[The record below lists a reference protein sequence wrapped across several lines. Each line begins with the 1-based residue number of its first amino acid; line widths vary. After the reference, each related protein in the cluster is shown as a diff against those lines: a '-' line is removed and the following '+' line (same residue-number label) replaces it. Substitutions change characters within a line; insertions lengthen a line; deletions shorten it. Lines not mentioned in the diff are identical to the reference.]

1 MNILSSSPEPRR
13 AGLRRILLLVLGLL
27 AGMTAVTP
35 SGSAAPLQPGDPFT
49 DLASFCLEG
58 TVPTLK
64 GQVVLV
70 DFFASW
76 CGPCKDS
83 FPVLQQLQQ
92 KYGAKGLVIVAVNV
106 DKKRADMDGFVK
118 KFQTDFAIVRDGANK
133 LVAEVKVPTMPS
145 SFVVGRD
152 GKVVSV
158 HRGFKG
164 EETRKKYVEEIEA
177 LLK

>member
-1 MNILSSSPEPRR
+1 MNTSSPSPERR
-13 AGLRRILLLVLGLL
+13 RTGRLRTLLLAVGLL
-27 AGMTAVTP
+27 AGVASGVP
-35 SGSAAPLQPGDPFT
+35 SGLAAPLKPGDPFP
-49 DLASFCLEG
+49 DLAAFGLEG
-58 TVPTLK
+58 TVPNVK

-83 FPVLQQLQQ
+83 FPVLQELHQ

-106 DKKRADMDGFVK
+106 DKKRADMEGFVK
-118 KFQTDFAIVRDGANK
+118 KFQADFAIVRDGASK

-152 GKVVSV
+152 GKVVSL